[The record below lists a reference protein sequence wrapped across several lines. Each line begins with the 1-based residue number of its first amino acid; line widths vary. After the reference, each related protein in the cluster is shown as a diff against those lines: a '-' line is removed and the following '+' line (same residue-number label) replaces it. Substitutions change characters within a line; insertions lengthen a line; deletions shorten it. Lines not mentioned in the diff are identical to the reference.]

1 MPEDLAVVV
10 DPEVGK
16 VDGLFQPIAN
26 RTGATLVIGMNHVS
40 GSVRHNEARIYAP
53 GEPVRSY
60 DKEHLLPPFETS
72 IFTPGNARTLFA
84 APGQADGQIWGVAI
98 CKDYDFTEPARA
110 YGQSGAGLMLAPAWD
125 FHVDAFW
132 HGHIAVMRTVEDG
145 FSLVR
150 AARGG
155 FMTVSD
161 DRGQILAQAASDSA
175 PFATLLADVPAGHN
189 RTLFLLWGDWF
200 GWCAMALL
208 ILVLGRLWFV
218 RRSAP
223 ARAATATLVS

>member
-1 MPEDLAVVV
+1 
-10 DPEVGK
+10 
-16 VDGLFQPIAN
+16 
-26 RTGATLVIGMNHVS
+26 
-40 GSVRHNEARIYAP
+40 
-53 GEPVRSY
+53 
-60 DKEHLLPPFETS
+60 
-72 IFTPGNARTLFA
+72 
-84 APGQADGQIWGVAI
+84 
-98 CKDYDFTEPARA
+98 
-110 YGQSGAGLMLAPAWD
+110 MLAPAWD

-150 AARGG
+150 TARGG

-161 DRGQILAQAASDSA
+161 DRGRILAQAASDSA

-218 RRSAP
+218 RRSVP
-223 ARAATATLVS
+223 ALAATATLVS